1 MENSDCNKLKELRLK
16 KKLIE
21 QILKI
26 FKEKLSNNA
35 KTELT
40 LLIINLDYEIQTID
54 DYCNHIMNEKKFDK
68 IVAVR
73 SPVTPNRRV
82 TFKRQRQRQR
92 TRQRQRQRQ
101 RTRGRTR
108 I

>member
-1 MENSDCNKLKELRLK
+1 MEKPECIKLKKLQLNK
-16 KKLIE
+16 ILIE
-21 QILKI
+21 QILKE

-35 KTELT
+35 KIELN
-40 LLIINLDYEIQTID
+40 LLIINLDDEIQTID
-54 DYCNHIMNEKKFDK
+54 DKCNHTEHEKKFDE

-73 SPVTPNRRV
+73 SQNSRLTLKNQ
-82 TFKRQRQRQR
+82 RQRQRQR